1 MSNPDNDQIGESLN
15 LRSCYA
21 SYNEHQYQGVVSLF
35 RCKLRTS
42 LLPMVAGIVPEA
54 TIGTADLPPEWAPN
68 QFSFP
73 PSYPGNLI
81 KEAVG
86 TYSNSTSMSSVGTQQ
101 QISPDDLQKP
111 YEHPPMTRQDRILRY
126 FEKKK
131 ARKYQK
137 KVIYSSRKTYAQTR
151 PRIRGRFARSS
162 QTDASDKTA
171 V

>member
-1 MSNPDNDQIGESLN
+1 MQT
-15 LRSCYA
+15 
-21 SYNEHQYQGVVSLF
+21 QGIQ
-35 RCKLRTS
+35 TS